1 MAKIKLAP
9 RTLADVTV
17 AAAGTRVALSATPL
31 ETENILIQA
40 KRSNAGNIFIGDS
53 TVDATNGVSIG
64 PGEYLSFSAD
74 TEEDDTSYSVV
85 DLAEIYIDA
94 ANNGDGV
101 VLIALNEVS
110 TTY

>member
-9 RTLADVTV
+9 TIRTSVTV
-17 AAAGTRVALSATPL
+17 AAAGTRVPLSATSL

-40 KRSNAGNIFIGDS
+40 KRTNTGNIYVGDV
-53 TVDATNGVSIG
+53 TVDATNGLSIG
-64 PGEYLSFSAD
+64 PGEFVTFSAD
-74 TEEDDTSYSVV
+74 TEEDDASFSVV
-85 DLAEIYIDA
+85 DLIDIYIDS

-101 VLIALNEVS
+101 ILISLNEVS